1 MHIEK
6 GAFSGASSCPFA
18 SKPLSKHRGIPLR
31 YKFER
36 PSQPHCPYASSSTSQ
51 GITEV
56 YHLVASL
63 RPNYFTKMDLDYES
77 FAPSSEEEHAM
88 KGGLHLVAYGLL
100 YEAWARRD
108 TWNKYRAI
116 MPHMLKII
124 TLRDK
129 RLVKRMVEPIKS
141 ITFAPA
147 FMHKTIL

>member
-36 PSQPHCPYASSSTSQ
+36 LSQPHCPYASSSTSQ

-63 RPNYFTKMDLDYES
+63 RPNYFTKMDLDLWVLCAIIRGRTRNEGRATS
-77 FAPSSEEEHAM
+77 CGIWFVIW
-88 KGGLHLVAYGLL
+88 GLGA
-100 YEAWARRD
+100 
-108 TWNKYRAI
+108 
-116 MPHMLKII
+116 
-124 TLRDK
+124 
-129 RLVKRMVEPIKS
+129 
-141 ITFAPA
+141 
-147 FMHKTIL
+147 